1 MTREILIAAS
11 PGELRAALV
20 EDGDLIDFR
29 LARTVGES
37 QVGAIIL
44 GRVVRLLPALRAALI
59 EIGLD
64 RPAYLSADDAVPRG
78 DLGSLTEGAEA
89 LVQVKRDARADKAA
103 AVSMRLRLA
112 GRFLEWT
119 PLRPGVAVDAVEA
132 KARKRL
138 ETELAGAL
146 QAGEGIRLLPGAA
159 HETPE
164 ALTGEIA
171 ALRARWATISARR
184 SEATPPNCLDR
195 ASPLAVL
202 LRELA
207 DETVARLIFDDAAV
221 LAEARALLARERPE
235 LDVSLTHHRE
245 APALFEAYGIADRV
259 TALGEL
265 RVMLPGGGALS
276 IEPTAAAILID
287 VDSGSLAEERST
299 GEEALLAV
307 NIEAAVEI
315 ARQIRWRG
323 LAGAIVVDFITLRR
337 SAAKA
342 RLLAAFDGVLAAGAV
357 DAQLLG
363 WTRLGHMEL
372 IRPRRH
378 APLHEVLFERGPQG
392 GLVKTALTVALEAL
406 AAAERAIA
414 EAPAATPVL
423 HLHPE
428 VAAALQGVAAPARER
443 LEARSGRSLRILADP
458 ARARDGFDIGPA

>member
-1 MTREILIAAS
+1 MSRDLLIAAS

-20 EDGDLIDFR
+20 EDGDLIDFH

-37 QVGAIIL
+37 QVGAIFL

-64 RPAYLSADDAVPRG
+64 RAAYLSAGDAVPRG

-112 GRFLEWT
+112 GRLLEWT
-119 PLRPGVAVDAVEA
+119 PLRPGIAVDAVAA

-138 ETELAGAL
+138 ETELAEAL
-146 QAGEGIRLLPGAA
+146 QAGEGIRLLAGAA
-159 HETPE
+159 DAPAE
-164 ALTGEIA
+164 ALAGEIA
-171 ALRARWATISARR
+171 ALRQRWTAVSAQR
-184 SEATPPNCLDR
+184 SEAPPPRCLDR
-195 ASPLAVL
+195 TPPLAAL

-221 LAEARALLARERPE
+221 LAEARASLARGRPE
-235 LDVSLTHHRE
+235 LQASLTHHRE
-245 APALFEAYGIADRV
+245 MATLFEVHGIADRV
-259 TALGEL
+259 SALGDL
-265 RVMLPGGGALS
+265 RVKLPGGGALS

-299 GEEALLAV
+299 GEDALLAA

-337 SAAKA
+337 SAARE
-342 RLLAAFDGVLAAGAV
+342 RLWNAFQGALAAGAV

-378 APLHEVLFERGPQG
+378 PPLHEILFERGAQG
-392 GLVKTALTVALEAL
+392 GLAKTALTVALEAL

-414 EAPAATPVL
+414 DAPAATPVL
-423 HLHPE
+423 RVHPE

-443 LEARSGRSLRILADP
+443 LEARAGRSLRILAEP
-458 ARARDGFDIGPA
+458 ARGRDGFDIGPA